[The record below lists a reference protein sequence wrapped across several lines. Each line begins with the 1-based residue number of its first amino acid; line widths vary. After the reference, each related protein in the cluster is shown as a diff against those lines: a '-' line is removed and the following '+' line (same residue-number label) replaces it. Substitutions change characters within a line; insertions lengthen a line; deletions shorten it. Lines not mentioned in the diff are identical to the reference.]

1 MTPKGNRALAV
12 EFALGSDLNS
22 ASDHSV
28 SQDWILD
35 LTEEEICCSWSWGMA
50 RMPIEASEPPAATL
64 PPLLPSSLAH
74 LPPPTHPPR
83 GRPGQPSLGR
93 DGNQPLM
100 AYQSD
105 HSLGTSKKPR
115 GAPQNSQ
122 TPSLNLIPKGL
133 LF

>member
-1 MTPKGNRALAV
+1 MLPRGLLSLSPAANQAFGIKRPLA
-12 EFALGSDLNS
+12 AGLSKLWGLGGEPGRL
-22 ASDHSV
+22 
-28 SQDWILD
+28 
-35 LTEEEICCSWSWGMA
+35 LTEGKVFGRRRRLWFGNCKA
-50 RMPIEASEPPAATL
+50 LQPL
-64 PPLLPSSLAH
+64 PPKPEQAC
-74 LPPPTHPPR
+74 PPPTHPPR

-105 HSLGTSKKPR
+105 RSFGTSKKPR
-115 GAPQNSQ
+115 GAPQNSR